1 MWRQTARQIEAVNHR
16 LDAVNHRLDEI
27 AAIVSERIKPQKI
40 KYESILLRLAD
51 HERISYVS
59 VLERGEATAT
69 DVSIDTGRKRAV
81 ESYYLNCLVRRGFMN
96 KHRNSRTVYFSIP

>member
-1 MWRQTARQIEAVNHR
+1 MNKR
-16 LDAVNHRLDEI
+16 LDAMNHRLDEI
-27 AAIVSERIKPQKI
+27 AAIVSEKVRPRKTKH
-40 KYESILLRLAD
+40 ESILLRLSD
-51 HERISYVS
+51 YERVSYVS

-96 KHRNSRTVYFSIP
+96 KHRNSRIVYFSIP